1 MEITCL
7 QMDVLISFYL
17 ENELSET
24 LRKKVEEHL
33 KICPNC
39 RAKYNIISSLLDD
52 IASTVASD
60 NKPLN
65 TNSSTSESY
74 RLFKNNLS
82 AYIDNEL
89 SEHESVK
96 LKKYTINNK
105 QAKKELENAYNIRR
119 LMKNSFQTTKSQ
131 TKNDFSKKIL
141 NKLHPK
147 QDTEFTFNPLIK
159 MSWAFIMT
167 VLILSAIIVFCIS
180 MG

>member
-17 ENELSET
+17 ENELSEA

-52 IASTVASD
+52 IASSVTNEGHS
-60 NKPLN
+60 LN
-65 TNSSTSESY
+65 SNSTTSESF
-74 RLFKNNLS
+74 RVFKNNLS

-141 NKLHPK
+141 KKLHP
-147 QDTEFTFNPLIK
+147 QQETNFAFNPLIK
-159 MSWAFIMT
+159 MAWAFIMT
-167 VLILSAIIVFCIS
+167 VLILTAIIIIS
-180 MG
+180 LSM

>member
-1 MEITCL
+1 MEITCI

-33 KICPNC
+33 KVCPNC
-39 RAKYNIISSLLDD
+39 RAKYNVISSL
-52 IASTVASD
+52 IENMSSAV
-60 NKPLN
+60 
-65 TNSSTSESY
+65 TNENSLKDSANSESF
-74 RLFKNNLS
+74 RAFKNNLS

-105 QAKKELENAYNIRR
+105 QARKELEDAYNIRR

-131 TKNDFSKKIL
+131 SKNDFSKKIL
-141 NKLHPK
+141 KKLHP
-147 QDTEFTFNPLIK
+147 QNNMSFIFNPLIK
-159 MSWAFIMT
+159 MAWAFVMT
-167 VLILSAIIVFCIS
+167 VLTLSAIIIFS
-180 MG
+180 LSFG